1 MASVE
6 VRIDKGPPAQPGP
19 PPGAGRRR
27 APWHLRANAL
37 VVAWLG
43 ATVAVAVAGEGLPAP
58 RWLLI
63 HVFLLGAV
71 STAVLIWSEHFAV
84 ALLRARTPDPRGSL
98 ARLALLNGGALAV
111 LYGVAAGPA
120 AVAVGG
126 AGAVVGV
133 VVWHAA
139 ALVRLARRALPGRF
153 GHVIAWY
160 VCAAGALAA
169 GGTLGGLL
177 AAHVAGGAAYERLQ
191 AAHAQVNLLGWVGLT
206 VVGTLF
212 TLWPT
217 VLRTRMP
224 ERTRRASVLGLRLA
238 VPGLALLVGGLLADL
253 RVVAAVGLAVYA
265 AGALAALVPL
275 AEAVR
280 SRRPHTG
287 AAWMLGAGVV
297 WFEVALAADVVVVA
311 GRAPGEVAAGLEP
324 LLPLVVAGFVGQV
337 LLGSLLHLLPAVLG
351 GGPARFKENAALL
364 ERGWA
369 VRLAAFNAG
378 VPLLA
383 LPVPRPLEV
392 LGWALVLAPVAVF
405 VALAALA
412 LVRAA
417 ERARPG
423 SGGPDGG
430 GPDGGRAGAA
440 WTSPAR
446 AGVVAGCLLTAAAVV
461 VAVTGAPASAPQ
473 VAATGARTVE
483 VTLSGM
489 RVRPAVIEAAPGT
502 VLTLRVTNT
511 DAQRHDLRLGTGER
525 TPMLAAGQSAVL
537 TLAPLGGPVEGW
549 CTVAGHRAAGM
560 TLRIVPVGA
569 LAGPA
574 PDAAGAAAGTG
585 AGADA
590 SGTGAGAT
598 GHGAHGAAA
607 DRAAAGGGLDLGAPM
622 SPGWRPYDA
631 ALKPAPGGTAHEV
644 EIRVDDRA
652 VLEVAP
658 GVRQRM
664 WTFNG
669 TVPGPVLRGR
679 VGDVFTVTFVNGG
692 TMGHGIDF
700 HAGANAPDGVMR
712 TIQPGE
718 RLTYRFRADFAGAWL
733 YHCSTMP
740 MTQHIASG
748 MYGAVV
754 IDPPGLS
761 RVDREFLLVQGELYL
776 GEPGGDAQVARLR
789 EGRPDGWMFN
799 GTAAGYDHAPLQA
812 KAGERVRIWAVA
824 AGPSSGTALHV
835 VGAPFDTVYKE
846 GAYLLRAGDAGGAQ
860 VLDLAPAQ
868 GGFAE
873 LVFAEPGVY
882 PVVDHTMR
890 QAEGGA
896 HGLFRVGAR

>member
-6 VRIDKGPPAQPGP
+6 VRIEKGPPVEPPAGP
-19 PPGAGRRR
+19 SGGPVRRR

-37 VVAWLG
+37 VVGWL
-43 ATVAVAVAGEGLPAP
+43 ALTVAVAGDGLPAP

-71 STAVLIWSEHFAV
+71 SSAILIWSEHFAV
-84 ALLRARTPDPRGSL
+84 ALLRARTPDPRWSL
-98 ARLALLNGGALAV
+98 TRLGLLNGAAVAV

-120 AVAVGG
+120 VVAVAG
-126 AGAVVGV
+126 AGVVVAV

-169 GGTLGGLL
+169 GGTLGALL
-177 AAHVAGGAAYERLQ
+177 AAHTGHGAVHERLH

-206 VVGTLF
+206 VLGTLF

-224 ERTRRASVLGLRLA
+224 ERTRRASVVGLRLA
-238 VPGLALLVGGLLADL
+238 VPGLALLTGGLAADL
-253 RVVAAVGLAVYA
+253 RPVAAAGLVVYA

-280 SRRPHTG
+280 ARRPHTG

-297 WFEVALAADVVVVA
+297 WFEVALVADVVVVA
-311 GRAPGEVAAGLEP
+311 TRPAGGVAAGLEP
-324 LLPLVVAGFVGQV
+324 LLPLVVAGFAGQV

-351 GGPARFKENAALL
+351 GGPVRFKENAALL

-369 VRLAAFNAG
+369 ARLAAFNAG
-378 VPLLA
+378 VVLLA
-383 LPVPRPLEV
+383 LPVPRPLAV
-392 LGWALVLAPVAVF
+392 LGWALVLAAVAVF
-405 VALAALA
+405 VVLAGVALA
-412 LVRAA
+412 RAASA
-417 ERARPG
+417 ERA
-423 SGGPDGG
+423 SGGQEDGG
-430 GPDGGRAGAA
+430 PAGGRGGAGRPVL
-440 WTSPAR
+440 SPAL
-446 AGVVAGCLLTAAAVV
+446 AGVVAGCVLTAAAVV
-461 VAVTGAPASAPQ
+461 VAVTGDPGSGPA
-473 VAATGARTVE
+473 VTATGAKTVE

-511 DAQRHDLRLGTGER
+511 DAQRHDLRLASGER

-537 TLAPLGGPVEGW
+537 TLAPLGGQVEGW

-560 TLRIVPVGA
+560 TMRIVPVGA
-569 LAGPA
+569 LAGP
-574 PDAAGAAAGTG
+574 GAGTAGDAG
-585 AGADA
+585 AGA
-590 SGTGAGAT
+590 
-598 GHGAHGAAA
+598 GHGAHGAADGTRA
-607 DRAAAGGGLDLGAPM
+607 DAGAAGTGLDLGAAM

-631 ALKPAPGGTAHEV
+631 ALKPAPGGAEHEV

-669 TVPGPVLRGR
+669 TVPGPVLRGK

-700 HAGANAPDGVMR
+700 HAGANAPDEVMR

-740 MTQHIASG
+740 MTQHIAAG

-754 IDPPGLS
+754 IDPPDLA
-761 RVDREFLLVQGELYL
+761 RVDREYLLVQGELYL
-776 GEPGGDAQVARLR
+776 GEPGGDAQVVKSR

-799 GTAAGYDHAPLQA
+799 GTAAGYDHAPLEA

-846 GAYLLRAGDAGGAQ
+846 GAYLLRAGGAGGAQ

-873 LVFAEPGVY
+873 LVFPEAGAY

-896 HGLFRVGAR
+896 HGLFEVGAR

>member
-1 MASVE
+1 VTSVE
-6 VRIDKGPPAQPGP
+6 VRIEKGPPAGP
-19 PPGAGRRR
+19 PAGPVRRR

-37 VVAWLG
+37 VVGWLG
-43 ATVAVAVAGEGLPAP
+43 LTVAVAVAGEGLPAP

-71 STAVLIWSEHFAV
+71 STAILIWSEHFAV
-84 ALLRARTPDPRGSL
+84 ALLRARTPDPRWSL
-98 ARLALLNGGALAV
+98 ARLGLLNVAAVAV

-120 AVAVGG
+120 AVAV
-126 AGAVVGV
+126 AGAGV
-133 VVWHAA
+133 VVAVVLWHAA

-169 GGTLGGLL
+169 GGTLGALL
-177 AAHVAGGAAYERLQ
+177 AGHVGHGAVHERLH

-206 VVGTLF
+206 VLGTLF

-224 ERTRRASVLGLRLA
+224 ERTRQASLAGLRLA
-238 VPGLALLVGGLLADL
+238 VPGLVLLTGGLLADL
-253 RVVAAVGLAVYA
+253 RPVAAAGLVVYA

-280 SRRPHTG
+280 ARRPHTG
-287 AAWMLGAGVV
+287 AAWTLGAGVV

-311 GRAPGEVAAGLEP
+311 TRPAGEVAAGLEP

-351 GGPARFKENAALL
+351 GGPVRFKENAALL
-364 ERGWA
+364 ERGRV

-378 VPLLA
+378 TPLLA
-383 LPVPRPLEV
+383 LPVPRPLAV
-392 LGWALVLAPVAVF
+392 LGWVLVLASAAAFVVLAA
-405 VALAALA
+405 VALG
-412 LVRAA
+412 RAA
-417 ERARPG
+417 YAGRARPAG
-423 SGGPDGG
+423 EERGGQDGAGVRG
-430 GPDGGRAGAA
+430 GAGKAVL
-440 WTSPAR
+440 SPASV
-446 AGVVAGCLLTAAAVV
+446 GVVAGCLLTAVAVV
-461 VAVTGAPASAPQ
+461 VSLAGGPASGP
-473 VAATGARTVE
+473 VVTATGAKTVE

-511 DAQRHDLRLGTGER
+511 DAQRHDLRLATGER
-525 TPMLAAGQSAVL
+525 TPLLGAGQSAVL
-537 TLAPLGGPVEGW
+537 KLAPLGGQVEGW

-560 TLRIVPVGA
+560 TMRIVPVGA
-569 LAGPA
+569 LAGP
-574 PDAAGAAAGTG
+574 GTG
-585 AGADA
+585 AAGNA
-590 SGTGAGAT
+590 GAGEGTAEH
-598 GHGAHGAAA
+598 GAHGAHGAA
-607 DRAAAGGGLDLGAPM
+607 DAAGAPQAGLDLGVPVSA
-622 SPGWRPYDA
+622 GWRPYDA
-631 ALKPAPGGTAHEV
+631 VLKPAPGGAEHEV

-718 RLTYRFRADFAGAWL
+718 RLIYRFRAGFAGAWL

-754 IDPPGLS
+754 IDPPGLA
-761 RVDREFLLVQGELYL
+761 RVDREYLLVQGELYL
-776 GEPGGDAQVARLR
+776 GEPGGDAQVVKLR
-789 EGRPDGWMFN
+789 AGRPDGWMFN
-799 GTAAGYDHAPLQA
+799 GTAAGYDHAPLVA

-824 AGPSSGTALHV
+824 AGPGSGTALHV
-835 VGAPFDTVYKE
+835 VGAPFDAVYKE
-846 GAYLLRAGDAGGAQ
+846 GAYLLRAGGPGGAQ

-873 LVFAEPGVY
+873 LVFPEAGAY